1 MAILDTAKTIAEL
14 AKKGMTVELQEKI
27 VELREEVI
35 ALKEENVQLRD
46 ENLQLKQDLAG
57 YSKGAKCPKCL
68 KPAWKVESS
77 KPSKTGLGRL
87 GVIDRTYKCS
97 ECGFTETHTETPG
110 RK

>member
-1 MAILDTAKTIAEL
+1 MAILDTAKTVAEL

-27 VELREEVI
+27 MELRDT
-35 ALKEENVQLRD
+35 QLRNV
-46 ENLQLKQDLAG
+46 NLQLRQDLEG
-57 YSKGAKCPKCL
+57 YSKGAQCPKCL

-110 RK
+110 VS

>member
-1 MAILDTAKTIAEL
+1 MAIIETAKTIAEL

-27 VELREEVI
+27 MELRVE
-35 ALKEENVQLRD
+35 AMDMKEEIIQLRD
-46 ENLQLKQDLAG
+46 ENSQLRQDLEE

-68 KPAWKVESS
+68 RPAWKVESS

-97 ECGFTETHTETPG
+97 DCGFTETHTETPG
-110 RK
+110 VN